1 MEMSAT
7 TSTGELP
14 ALRDVLWAR
23 ARNSLGIARLLAH
36 EGRPEPLVATAC
48 NSAVE
53 AALRAALE
61 HSGQRYEGDLVL
73 GLARLEAPLDLWDG
87 CEPRPRRQW
96 LSDAERAVGW
106 ISDRLR
112 REAPERSWGF

>member
-1 MEMSAT
+1 MEMSA
-7 TSTGELP
+7 LP
-14 ALRDVLWAR
+14 AQRDLLWER
-23 ARNSLGIARLLAH
+23 CRNSLGIARLLAH

-48 NSAVE
+48 HTAVE
-53 AALRAALE
+53 SALRAALE
-61 HSGQRYEGDLVL
+61 HAGQRYEGDL
-73 GLARLEAPLDLWDG
+73 GLALARIQAPLDLWDE